1 MNDTK
6 LMTDDIIKQFGYEK
20 PFSSKELLEFYR
32 ILEAD
37 LNENTFRWRIY
48 ALKKEGLL
56 SSIKRGVYVL
66 DHRKKYQPEL
76 SRSTKMQYN
85 IINNRFPYIEMSVW
99 QTSWLD
105 GFMNHQIYNAFTIF
119 EVDKDVVNAVYNVLK
134 EKKDNVFMNP
144 TEKDVDNYILSENAI
159 IIRTLVKEAPLQDIG
174 KFKVAK
180 LEKILVDLF
189 FDKIL
194 LTAYQGH
201 KMKNIFKQA
210 FNTYEINLTTLYRY
224 ARNRGIKDKIEK
236 YVQDEIGI
244 HQDV

>member
-1 MNDTK
+1 MSDTK
-6 LMTDDIIKQFGYEK
+6 MKTDVIIKHFGYGNT
-20 PFSSKELLEFYR
+20 FTSKQLFEFYR
-32 ILEAD
+32 MHEAD

-56 SSIKRGVYVL
+56 SSVKRGVYVL
-66 DHRKKYQPEL
+66 DHRKKYHPEL
-76 SRSTKMQYN
+76 TRSTKMQYN

-105 GFMNHQIYNAFTIF
+105 NFMNHQIYNAFTIF
-119 EVDKDVVNAVYNVLK
+119 EVDKDVVSSVYNVLK
-134 EKKDNVFMNP
+134 EKKYNVFMNP
-144 TEKDVDNYILSENAI
+144 TEKDVENYILGENAI
-159 IIRTLVKEAPLQDIG
+159 IIRSMVKEAPVQEIG
-174 KFKVAK
+174 KFKVSK

-201 KMKNIFKQA
+201 EMKTIFKQV
-210 FNTYEINLTTLYRY
+210 FNYYEINLTTLYRY

-236 YVQDEIGI
+236 YIQDEIGI
-244 HQDV
+244 RHDA

>member
-1 MNDTK
+1 MSDTK
-6 LMTDDIIKQFGYEK
+6 MKTDDIIKHFGYGNT
-20 PFSSKELLEFYR
+20 FTSKKLFEFYR
-32 ILEAD
+32 THEAD

-56 SSIKRGVYVL
+56 SSVKRGVYVL
-66 DHRKKYQPEL
+66 DHRKKYHPEL
-76 SRSTKMQYN
+76 TRSTKMQYN

-105 GFMNHQIYNAFTIF
+105 NFMNHQIYNAFTIF
-119 EVDKDVVNAVYNVLK
+119 EVDKDVVNSVYNVLK
-134 EKKDNVFMNP
+134 EKKYNVFMNP
-144 TEKDVDNYILSENAI
+144 TEKDVENYILGENAI
-159 IIRTLVKEAPLQDIG
+159 IIRSMVKEAPVQEIG
-174 KFKVAK
+174 KFKVSK

-201 KMKNIFKQA
+201 EMKTIFKQV
-210 FNTYEINLTTLYRY
+210 FNNYEINLTTLYRY

-236 YVQDEIGI
+236 YIQDEIGI
-244 HQDV
+244 RHDA

>member
-6 LMTDDIIKQFGYEK
+6 LMTDDIIKQFGYGNV
-20 PFSSKELLEFYR
+20 FTSKELFDFYR
-32 ILEAD
+32 VHETD

-56 SSIKRGVYVL
+56 SSVKRGVYVL

-159 IIRTLVKEAPLQDIG
+159 IIRPLVNEAPLQDIG

-201 KMKNIFKQA
+201 EMKNIFKQA